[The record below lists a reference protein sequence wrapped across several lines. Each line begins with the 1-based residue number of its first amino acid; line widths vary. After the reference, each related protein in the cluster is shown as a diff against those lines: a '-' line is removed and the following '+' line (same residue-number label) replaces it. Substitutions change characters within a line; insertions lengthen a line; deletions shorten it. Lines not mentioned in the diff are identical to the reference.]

1 MKNGIR
7 ITLLILLAQGCATSS
22 HVPTTAPTETTKS
35 EPGIG
40 EKMDARV
47 EESHQA
53 QEPSQT
59 LKEPESPVNSAEPEV
74 VAPTPKAPVIGVWID
89 GAGLE
94 SFTALGFMQE
104 LHRSGVK
111 FAKVV
116 GTGWGC
122 WIALSWANEAS
133 PNQAEWQSFK
143 WGSWAPLGMEGGFL
157 SRIRGERGNFA
168 DFTKDLRIWLPKGN
182 FSELAMPADCPLLA
196 NTDSMDIVSGKN
208 LGIYRALWEELQS
221 PLFNK
226 EVLNATSEK
235 TSYFSGLAAGDP
247 RLEEYDRFADAGKA
261 PVELWIHLKTS
272 PAQLLAPGER
282 WLSAAF
288 ARRELKGETWTKTKQ
303 GRWVMRMPLFVG
315 QNLDVKKSLDFGE
328 RRAML
333 LRGRDL
339 ARKWMQTPWFKSNL
353 APAFVAPPG
362 F

>member
-1 MKNGIR
+1 MKNRLSIAVL
-7 ITLLILLAQGCATSS
+7 LLILQGCATPSRTRKTS
-22 HVPTTAPTETTKS
+22 PTDTTTQDVRL
-35 EPGIG
+35 E
-40 EKMDARV
+40 D
-47 EESHQA
+47 SHQA
-53 QEPSQT
+53 SEPSQT
-59 LKEPESPVNSAEPEV
+59 LKEPESPGNSAEPEV
-74 VAPTPKAPVIGVWID
+74 APPSPKAPVIGVWID

-122 WIALSWANEAS
+122 WVALSWANEAS
-133 PNQAEWQSFK
+133 PNQAEWQAFK
-143 WGSWAPLGMEGGFL
+143 WGSWSPLGLEAGFL
-157 SRIRGERGNFA
+157 SRIRGEQGNFA
-168 DFTKDLRIWLPKGN
+168 DFTKDLRVWLPKGN
-182 FSELAMPADCPLLA
+182 FNELAMPADCPLLA
-196 NTDSMDIVSGKN
+196 NTGSMDLVSGKS

-226 EVLNATSEK
+226 KVLDT
-235 TSYFSGLAAGDP
+235 TTGQTPYLSGLAAGDP
-247 RLEEYDRFADAGKA
+247 RLEEYDRFSDAAK
-261 PVELWIHLKTS
+261 PIELWIHLKAS

-303 GRWVMRMPLFVG
+303 GRWVMKMPLFVG
-315 QNLDVKKSLDFGE
+315 QNLDVKKSMDFGE

-353 APAFVAPPG
+353 APAFVPPQQ
-362 F
+362 